1 MDFPYGICD
10 FEYIIENNLFYVD
23 RTHLIPKVER
33 AGLQLIFLRPRR
45 FGKSL
50 WLSTLENYYDIAKA
64 DKFEQLF
71 GHLAI
76 GKQPTPLHNQYVMM
90 KWDFSTVE
98 AHGSVDAI
106 RQRLHM
112 HINTSITGV
121 AQRYAPWLHVE
132 VAIEPDN
139 AIASFQSL
147 VSAINN
153 ASLKLYLLIDE
164 YDNFANELMMGG
176 GEYTSL
182 VHGEG
187 AVRAIFKAIKAAAA
201 GMGLERVFVTGVS
214 PIAMSDITSA
224 YNVAS
229 NIYLLPDF
237 NGLCGF
243 TENEIADALA
253 AIAQEHTV
261 SDNDINHALTMMR
274 TFYNGYRFAED
285 ADYHVYNPTMAL
297 YFLRHFLMYGEFPKN
312 ILDENLAMDSNKIH
326 YIAALAD
333 GREVIGK
340 ALDDSE
346 TLLVPQLCERFTVR
360 NIDNAQPDQN
370 FVASLL
376 YYLGALTITHAATPD
391 MLGEVALRIPN
402 LVMRKLYIEEIA
414 TAIIPDARQ
423 RYDLRMATKS
433 LYLHANIAPLCQYL
447 QAGIFKLFSNRDYRW
462 SNELVIKTAFLT
474 ALFNDRLYIMDSE
487 TEIERSYADMTMIV
501 RPDMRHY
508 GQLLDV
514 LLEFKFI
521 KLRDTP
527 MQTADAV
534 SAASDAELLA
544 VPCINK
550 AFSEAQQQLDQYLP
564 RLQKKYGEAMIL
576 HGFAVVAVGFDRLL
590 WQKASPIQITA

>member
-10 FEYIIENNLFYVD
+10 FEYIIDNNLFYVD
-23 RTHLIPKVER
+23 RTYLIPKVER

-76 GKQPTPLHNQYVMM
+76 GKQPTLLHNQYVMM

-121 AQRYAPWLHVE
+121 AQRYAPWLSTEVE
-132 VAIEPDN
+132 IEPDN

-201 GMGLERVFVTGVS
+201 GMGLERVFVAGVS

-253 AIAQEHTV
+253 GIAQEHTV

-297 YFLRHFLMYGEFPKN
+297 YFLRHFLMYGKFPKN

-340 ALDDSE
+340 ALDDKQA
-346 TLLVPQLCERFTVR
+346 LLVPQLCERFTVR
-360 NIDNAQPDQN
+360 NINNTQTDQN

-376 YYLGALTITHAATPD
+376 YYLGALTITASPK
-391 MLGEVALRIPN
+391 LGSVGLCIPN
-402 LVMRKLYIEEIA
+402 LVMRKLYIEELQAALLPHRQQQHITEA
-414 TAIIPDARQ
+414 TEA
-423 RYDLRMATKS
+423 
-433 LYLHANIAPLCQYL
+433 LYLHANIAPLCQCL
-447 QAGIFKLFSNRDYRW
+447 QAGIFTLFSNRDYRW
-462 SNELVIKTAFLT
+462 SNELIIKTAFLT

-534 SAASDAELLA
+534 GAASDAELLA
-544 VPCINK
+544 VPCVKK
-550 AFSEAQQQLDQYLP
+550 AFTEAHTQLDKYLP
-564 RLQKKYGEAMIL
+564 RLQNKYGETILL

-590 WQKASPIQITA
+590 WQKARSYSR